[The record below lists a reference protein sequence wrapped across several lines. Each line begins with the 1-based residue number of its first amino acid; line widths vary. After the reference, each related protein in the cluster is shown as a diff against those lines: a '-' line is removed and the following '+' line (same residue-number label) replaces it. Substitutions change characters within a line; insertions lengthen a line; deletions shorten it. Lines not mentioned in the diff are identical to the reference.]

1 MPASDLRPAVFL
13 DRDGTL
19 IEGEGYLARPD
30 GVRAIPG
37 VREALGRLRELGYV
51 RVVATNQS
59 GVARDYF
66 DPHTYASVDRA
77 VTAAVGLVE
86 ATYAAFC
93 HPDQRDSVW
102 GRESEWRKPA
112 GGMLSVAA
120 HDLRLDLTRSW
131 LVGDDLR
138 DLQAAVAVGVR
149 PVLVR
154 TGKGARNEPLL
165 AEHGLGQAVVVDDL
179 AAFVRTLESV
189 GAGASA

>member
-1 MPASDLRPAVFL
+1 MARQLRPAVFL

-19 IEGEGYLARPD
+19 IEGEGYLSDPA

-37 VREALGRLRELGYV
+37 VREALVRLRELGYV

-66 DPHTYASVDRA
+66 DPPTYAAVDRA
-77 VTAAVGLVE
+77 VTCAVGPVD
-86 ATYAAFC
+86 AGYAAFC
-93 HPDQRDSVW
+93 HPEQHGSVW
-102 GRESEWRKPA
+102 GRESEWRKPG
-112 GGMLSVAA
+112 GGMLRAA
-120 HDLRLDLTRSW
+120 ADDLGLDLASSH

-154 TGKGARNEPLL
+154 TGKGARNEPRL
-165 AEHGLGQAVVVDDL
+165 ADAGLGDALVVDDL
-179 AAFVRTLESV
+179 AAFVATLEPV
-189 GAGASA
+189 EALR